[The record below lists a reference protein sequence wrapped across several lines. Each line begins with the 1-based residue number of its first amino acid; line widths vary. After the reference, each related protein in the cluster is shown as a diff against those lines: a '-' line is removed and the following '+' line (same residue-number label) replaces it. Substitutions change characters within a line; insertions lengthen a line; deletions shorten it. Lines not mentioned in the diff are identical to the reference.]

1 MRKVL
6 IPVLLTATCLAAG
19 CNFPYRIDVAQGNIV
34 TQDMVARLEPGMS
47 KQQVT
52 YVMGTPLLVDVFRPD
67 EWVYHYSLRHGSGEH
82 EQRRII
88 LVFEGDRL
96 ARVTGDVQSAPRDE
110 SAPLVGSEAV
120 SVPIEQA
127 EEGPGFWE
135 RVKRSVG
142 LGD

>member
-6 IPVLLTATCLAAG
+6 IPVLVTATCLAGG
-19 CNFPYRIDVAQGNIV
+19 CNFPYRIDVPQGNIV

-52 YVMGTPLLVDVFRPD
+52 YVMGTPLLVDVFHPD
-67 EWVYHYSLRHGSGEH
+67 EWVYLYSLKHGSGEH

-88 LVFEGDRL
+88 LAFEGDRL
-96 ARVTGDVQSAPRDE
+96 ARVTGDVASVPRDE
-110 SAPLVGSEAV
+110 AAPPAGSEAV
-120 SVPIEQA
+120 SVPTEQA
-127 EEGPGFWE
+127 GEGPGLWQ